1 MDGFQIVQFVQ
12 RTINGRRTQ
21 ISEVLEGGGVSSM
34 EHYRQLMGE
43 LDALN
48 FVAQELSGL
57 LEKQERMDDEA
68 FGKHGE

>member
-68 FGKHGE
+68 FGKSG